1 MMYFRW
7 NFAAALLA
15 LGLARHI
22 APADAQQLGGLQL
35 GEGRLTGQAVPQ
47 QHQLTLP
54 GGQRLD
60 QDPQAGRVVLFLAG
74 FLHAGGV
81 LQQIGQGQGRIILA
95 GVEGFLQGD
104 GGADLFFAAEL
115 HTDFICY
122 PITADF
128 LAAKDENEA
137 CGPHFDEKW
146 RVFFRLGEH
155 MYIMIRYVSEEVEFA
170 PLFLSSFALLAPH
183 QLLEAEKFNLRFPD
197 PSGIAE
203 TADKLRW
210 YRYKKALLQRE
221 AAAWIGVDCSTY
233 QSYETV
239 GRDYY
244 PREQMEKLADL
255 FEVPVTE
262 LLDAYNL
269 FLYQD
274 QGRQIKERCAHL
286 HLTQSQYAAQ
296 LGITPNHLGKW
307 ENNKVRVPKLA
318 WEKYSR

>member
-1 MMYFRW
+1 MGLKAGYV
-7 NFAAALLA
+7 AAA
-15 LGLARHI
+15 
-22 APADAQQLGGLQL
+22 DAEQLGRLQL
-35 GEGRLTGQAVPQ
+35 GQRRLARQAVPQ
-47 QHQLTLP
+47 HDQLPLP
-54 GGQRLD
+54 GGQRFD
-60 QDPQAGRVVLFLAG
+60 QGAQALRVVLLLDV
-74 FLHAGGV
+74 FLHAGAV
-81 LQQIGQGQGRIILA
+81 LQQIREGQGRVLFA
-95 GVEGFLQGD
+95 GVDRFLQGN
-104 GGADLFFAAEL
+104 GGPGLFFAAEL
-115 HTDFICY
+115 HPYLICY

-197 PSGIAE
+197 PSGITE

-274 QGRQIKERCAHL
+274 QGRQIKARRAHL

-318 WEKYSR
+318 WEKYFR

>member
-1 MMYFRW
+1 M
-7 NFAAALLA
+7 
-15 LGLARHI
+15 GLKAGYI
-22 APADAQQLGGLQL
+22 ASADAQKLGGFQLGQR
-35 GEGRLTGQAVPQ
+35 RLAGQAVPQ
-47 QHQLTLP
+47 QHKLTLP
-54 GGQRLD
+54 GGQSFD
-60 QDPQAGRVVLFLAG
+60 QLPQALGVVLFLKG

-81 LQQIGQGQGRIILA
+81 LQEVGEGQSRIILA
-95 GVEGFLQGD
+95 GVERILQGHRRA
-104 GGADLFFAAEL
+104 GLFVAPEL
-115 HTDFICY
+115 HTDLICY

-197 PSGIAE
+197 PSGITE

-274 QGRQIKERCAHL
+274 QGRQIKARRAHL

-318 WEKYSR
+318 WEKYFR

>member
-1 MMYFRW
+1 MGLQAG
-7 NFAAALLA
+7 NIAA
-15 LGLARHI
+15 
-22 APADAQQLGGLQL
+22 ADAQKLGGLEL
-35 GEGRLTGQAVPQ
+35 GQGRLARQAVPQ
-47 QHQLTLP
+47 QHQLPLP

-60 QDPQAGRVVLFLAG
+60 QEAQTLGVRFLFQV

-81 LQQIGQGQGRIILA
+81 LQQVGEGQGGIVLA

-104 GGADLFFAAEL
+104 RRAGLFLPPEL
-115 HTDFICY
+115 HPDLICY

-197 PSGIAE
+197 PSGITE

-274 QGRQIKERCAHL
+274 QGRQIKARRAHL

-318 WEKYSR
+318 WEKYFR

>member
-1 MMYFRW
+1 M
-7 NFAAALLA
+7 
-15 LGLARHI
+15 
-22 APADAQQLGGLQL
+22 
-35 GEGRLTGQAVPQ
+35 
-47 QHQLTLP
+47 
-54 GGQRLD
+54 
-60 QDPQAGRVVLFLAG
+60 
-74 FLHAGGV
+74 
-81 LQQIGQGQGRIILA
+81 
-95 GVEGFLQGD
+95 
-104 GGADLFFAAEL
+104 
-115 HTDFICY
+115 
-122 PITADF
+122 
-128 LAAKDENEA
+128 AAKDENEA

-197 PSGIAE
+197 PSGITE

-274 QGRQIKERCAHL
+274 HGSEIKARRAHL

-318 WEKYSR
+318 WEKYFR